1 MSHLCLMVCA
11 GQMVAA
17 CVCKQCAE
25 SCLSMCSTG
34 NKLLLYKGESQP
46 ESHCPTYSVAQPE
59 AVPSLSSAT
68 HLSLH
73 NSVFPRLEVSLGGG
87 GHWRK
92 LWGTQV
98 ERIINKIRQF
108 IFMGTP
114 SQIRFSYKGTK
125 NGRLCECLL
134 LWLPPPPTYTPTKL
148 CLATHPTKGKF

>member
-46 ESHCPTYSVAQPE
+46 ESHCPAYSVAQPE

-73 NSVFPRLEVSLGGG
+73 NSVFPRLEVSHWGRGSLEEALGDSGG
-87 GHWRK
+87 
-92 LWGTQV
+92 TY
-98 ERIINKIRQF
+98 
-108 IFMGTP
+108 
-114 SQIRFSYKGTK
+114 YK
-125 NGRLCECLL
+125 
-134 LWLPPPPTYTPTKL
+134 
-148 CLATHPTKGKF
+148 